1 MVKMNVPMK
10 HRLSRLCLRVGRWAA
25 GLSMS
30 KCGGEYM
37 GSDKGLCPCASV
49 GKHPAATHT
58 TPQKW
63 QLSNSNLASH

>member
-1 MVKMNVPMK
+1 MNVPMK
-10 HRLSRLCLRVGRWAA
+10 HRQCLRVGRWPS

-37 GSDKGLCPCASV
+37 GSDKGLYPCASV

-58 TPQKW
+58 TPQNGNC
-63 QLSNSNLASH
+63 QIQI